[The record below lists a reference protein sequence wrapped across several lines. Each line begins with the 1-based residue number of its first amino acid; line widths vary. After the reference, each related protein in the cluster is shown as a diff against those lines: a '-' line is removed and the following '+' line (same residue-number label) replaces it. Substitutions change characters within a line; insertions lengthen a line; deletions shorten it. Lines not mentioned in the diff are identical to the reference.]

1 MAKSGG
7 LLRAAL
13 AAVLITAAASAVAQE
28 VKLLPVDEATADAS
42 WLRFKAR
49 LVDAL
54 VKRDQK
60 FIVGI
65 VDGKIRN
72 ISDKDGI
79 AEFRKLWELNSASS
93 PLWVELPKILFLGGA
108 YVKRDKGVTEFC
120 GPYVH
125 YKWPDDA
132 PASASGAI
140 VAKEV
145 LVKTAPST
153 EAGTLQTLS
162 YDLVNVLDWEVAD
175 ESKDVRQPWVKI
187 QTKTGTG
194 FVPEEQIRS
203 PLEYRAC
210 FVKSGASW
218 RMTGLEVGE

>member
-1 MAKSGG
+1 MAVGG

-13 AAVLITAAASAVAQE
+13 AAVLVAATAGAVAQD
-28 VKLLPVDEATADAS
+28 VKLLPVDEAAADAS

-54 VKRDQK
+54 IKRDQK
-60 FIVGI
+60 FIIGI
-65 VDGKIRN
+65 VDSKIRN
-72 ISDKDGI
+72 ISEKDGV
-79 AEFRKLWELNSASS
+79 AEFRKRWEPNSASS

-108 YVKRDKGVTEFC
+108 YIKRDKGVTEFC

-132 PASASGAI
+132 PANATGAI
-140 VAKEV
+140 IAREA
-145 LVKTAPST
+145 LMKTAPST
-153 EAGTLQTLS
+153 EAATLQTLS
-162 YDLVNVLDWEVAD
+162 YDLVNVIDWEVTDA
-175 ESKDVRQPWVKI
+175 SKEVRQPWVKI
-187 QTKTGTG
+187 QTKAGTG

-210 FVKSGASW
+210 FVKSGAGW
-218 RMTGLEVGE
+218 RMTALEVGE

>member
-1 MAKSGG
+1 MAVRG
-7 LLRAAL
+7 LLRAVV
-13 AAVLITAAASAVAQE
+13 AAILIAVAAGATAQE
-28 VKLLPVDEATADAS
+28 AKLMPVDEAASDPS

-49 LVDAL
+49 LLDAL
-54 VKRDQK
+54 VKHDPK
-60 FIVGI
+60 FVFSI
-65 VDGKIRN
+65 VDSKIRN
-72 ISDKDGI
+72 ISEKDGA
-79 AEFRKLWELNSASS
+79 AEFRKLWEPNSASS

-108 YVKRDKGVTEFC
+108 YVKRDKGIIEFC

-132 PASASGAI
+132 PANATGAI
-140 VAKEV
+140 IAKEV
-145 LVKTAPST
+145 LVKAAPSAD
-153 EAGTLQTLS
+153 AGTLQTLS
-162 YDLVNVLDWEVAD
+162 YDLVNVIDWEVAD
-175 ESKDVRQPWVKI
+175 ERKDGRQPWVKI
-187 QTKTGTG
+187 QTKAGAG